1 MVEDFRRRHWDTV
14 YSGGPTE
21 ERGWYEPTPS
31 TLDLLIRHSNP
42 TEAVIDI
49 GAGDSAL
56 PSMLL
61 DKGYA
66 DIAMLDVSDVALERS
81 GRRLGERGTA
91 VALIRA
97 DVTDWGPD
105 RTWDVWHDRAV
116 FHFLTE
122 QADREAYVAAAR
134 SALVIGG
141 RLIVATFS
149 LDGPDRCAG
158 LPVRRYSGEEVVAT
172 FAPWFE
178 PVEVMDVEPASAVGD
193 QRPYIAAVFRRVG

>member
-1 MVEDFRRRHWDTV
+1 MVEEFRRRHWDTV

-21 ERGWYEPTPS
+21 ETGWYEPTPS
-31 TLDLLIRHSNP
+31 TLDLLTRHSNP
-42 TEAVIDI
+42 TESVIDI

-61 DKGYA
+61 DEGYA
-66 DIAMLDVSDVALERS
+66 DIAILDVSDVALERS
-81 GRRLGERGTA
+81 GRRLGERATA

-158 LPVRRYSGEEVVAT
+158 LPVRRYSGEELVAT